1 MAARA
6 KSLPAALSSAAKSH
20 VTRADLTNLPWDVI
34 EKFFSHDEQVLVKHH
49 ISSYDLFMR
58 EGFSK
63 ILRDENP
70 VSLEF
75 KDAESERQN
84 IHSAKILYTCKLF
97 LGGKDGTLIYYGKP
111 IIYDNT
117 NDEDAP
123 IEEADFK
130 HYMYPNEA
138 RLRNM
143 TYATTVRVDVF
154 VEMTHP
160 NPEYIDEA
168 TTRDKSK
175 TITKSFIIPRVY
187 LGRFPIMVQS
197 DLCILKGIAPQAR
210 FYMGECR
217 NDHGGYFIIDGKEKV
232 IISQEKF
239 ADNLINIRVMGGDE
253 HEKSSGEVF
262 THSADI
268 RNISEDPSKPVRTMS
283 VRIVAQTP
291 SHTHGNIVVMIP
303 NVRSPVPLF
312 IVMRALGIESDKEII
327 EHCVYDLEANAGL
340 TDMFVPS
347 VHDAGRIFT
356 QRQALEF
363 IGMLTKLGNNVNADK
378 DKTINCAHEIL
389 SDYML
394 PQVGELN
401 YKHKAYML
409 GYIVNKLIRVA
420 SKIDLP
426 TDRDSFRNKRVEVS
440 GTLLYDLFRE
450 YYKIQIKNIRQ
461 SIDTTY
467 YYEKTDKYQGAN
479 FTDLVSR
486 ANYQMHFK
494 ENDLEQGVRRAFKGN
509 WGSTSHTKRIGVVQ
523 DLNRLSYNSFISHLR
538 KINLEMSVGAN
549 LIKPRLLHSSQWG
562 MIDPVDVPDGANTG
576 LHKHLSMTTQVTAG
590 CSAQPM
596 LEWLRDRGNIRFV
609 DECAPRQLFYMTKIL
624 VNGTLWG
631 ATDTPVELINTFK
644 FHRRIALIPV
654 FISIRWIISSNEI
667 HIFTDAGRL
676 CRPLFYTDRD
686 IVTGDAGEHDV
697 WTPSYHRMM
706 HDNSSE
712 HVSETKVKD
721 AVKDDVEER
730 KKKKKMWSWENLVSG
745 TADKND
751 NIQFNYEN
759 YKFYTVQEL
768 YGDGSAEKEAV
779 EGGMGSS
786 EAGGPETIKMMSKL
800 RDNKAVVEFLDQSET
815 ESALI
820 GMSLPD
826 SSYLKTT
833 KQHLSAKAPAAAL
846 GRKRAATHG
855 GGAGHAES
863 GDDAVTLKNM
873 YTHYEIHPSLI
884 LGVMG
889 NQISFVENNQFPRD
903 AFGCGQA
910 KQTASLYHT
919 NFFSRIDKMSMVINT
934 GQTPLVK
941 SRYLEYINNEEHP
954 NGENAIV
961 AIMCYSGYNVE
972 DSILF
977 NEGAIKRG
985 LLNITYYNMYE
996 DCEESSPVPAIPGV
1010 HTNHTNTRFSDMKNV
1025 SARGINSDHDY
1036 QHLDAHG
1043 IIRENVE
1050 LNDRMVVIGKT
1061 QCSDDAPD
1069 DIYASPVVAKK
1080 GQLGYVDRTYMTEG
1094 MQGKRIAKV
1103 RVREHRYPA
1112 VGDKFCSRCGQKGTV
1127 GLIIPER
1134 DMPFT
1139 SDGIRPDIIIN
1150 PHAIPSR
1157 MTVGQLI
1164 ETIMGKACVAMGAF
1178 GDCTAFVNQGPRHKI
1193 FGDILAEKKFHP
1205 SGTEILYNG
1214 MSGEQIEADIFIGP
1228 TYYMRLK
1235 QMVKDKINYRR
1246 TGPYTEL
1253 TRQPVQG
1260 RANDGGL
1267 RVGEM
1272 ERDSIVSHGIAHFLK
1287 ESMTTRSEQS
1297 SYFVAICNTTG
1308 MIAIYN
1314 KTQDLFMSPMV
1325 DGPIKYAGNMHELK
1339 SAKVVNITRHGRSFS
1354 VVQIPY
1360 ALKLLIQELQV
1371 MNVQMRIITDSNVD
1385 HIASLAASHNIK
1397 RLVMDSDA
1405 TLVSIATDTARELG
1419 VTLKPASLAPL
1430 KLSDDEFGSDITAGP
1445 GSGDDDDD
1453 DDDANTNSGMV
1464 TLPGESRSKKRA
1476 KGKKFADFP
1485 DISNMNRDDIM
1496 IAVEQRGWEWR
1507 SELSDKNGDTFA
1519 SIVTNEHGK
1528 PTEFWHTSENSG
1540 KYPNRYPKGWDNSEL
1555 KWFSGK
1561 RLENADKVAALKLFI
1576 APTRNNMANAYDYL
1590 KRFKGD
1596 KYPPIS
1602 EMDSSMFDAS
1612 TSAQASASLYNRSK
1626 TLAGII
1632 SDGSSMADV
1641 ILSSSPLAVLQ
1652 AKLNDADK
1660 QIMEVEQKLKSME
1673 LNPSGRGPSGGKEF
1687 SKDDI
1692 AQIESLVRT
1701 LVEHRAERDKIVKQM
1716 VDERDVKAI
1725 SDGIVSNASSPGGYQ
1740 PRSPQYTSTF
1750 DAPGTPG
1757 TPASYASYSS
1767 GSSTGYMPQTPPYT
1781 AMSPIMSPMSPMQ
1794 PMQVQYVPIVPQ
1806 VQPAS
1811 AQTVPAASATSSA
1824 GGDTTKKIIL
1834 SS

>member
-1 MAARA
+1 MSERA
-6 KSLPAALSSAAKSH
+6 KSAGKK
-20 VTRADLTNLPWDVI
+20 TTEINRGDLTNLPWRI
-34 EKFFSHDEQVLVKHH
+34 IKNFFSHDDQALVKHH

-58 EGFSK
+58 DGLPK

-70 VSLEF
+70 ITLEF

-84 IHSAKILYTCKLF
+84 LSTKILYTCKLF
-97 LGGKDGTLIYYGKP
+97 LGGKNGNAVYYGKP
-111 IIYDNT
+111 IIYDDT
-117 NDEDAP
+117 HDEDIP
-123 IEEADFK
+123 VEETGFK

-143 TYATTVRVDVF
+143 TYETTVHVDML
-154 VEMTHP
+154 VEMTYP
-160 NPEYIDEA
+160 NPEYIDDA
-168 TTRDKSK
+168 TTRDKPK
-175 TITKSFIIPRVY
+175 TILKPTIIPRVY

-197 DLCILKGIAPQAR
+197 DLCILKGLSPQVR

-239 ADNLINIRVMGGDE
+239 ADNLINIRVMGGDDE
-253 HEKSSGEVF
+253 DSKSSGELF

-291 SHTHGNIVVMIP
+291 THTHGNIVVMIP

-327 EHCVYDLEANAGL
+327 EHCLYDLEANVGL
-340 TDMFVPS
+340 MEMFVPS

-363 IGMLTKLGNNVNADK
+363 IGMLTKLGNNVNTDK
-378 DKTINCAHEIL
+378 DKTINCAHEIM
-389 SDYML
+389 SDYLL
-394 PQVGELN
+394 PQVGEMN
-401 YKHKAYML
+401 YQHKAYML

-420 SKIDLP
+420 AKIDTP

-461 SIDTTY
+461 SIDKTY
-467 YYEKTDKYQGAN
+467 YYEKTDKYQGEN
-479 FTDLVSR
+479 FTNLINR
-486 ANYQMHFK
+486 INYKMHFK
-494 ENDLEQGVRRAFKGN
+494 ENDLEKGVRRAFKGN

-538 KINLEMSVGAN
+538 KINLDMAAGAN

-576 LHKHLSMTTQVTAG
+576 LHKHLSMTTHITAG

-596 LEWLRDRGNIRFV
+596 IEWLRDRGNVRFV
-609 DECAPRQLFYMTKIL
+609 DECAPRQLFYMTKII

-631 ATDTPVELINTFK
+631 ATDTPVELIKTFK
-644 FHRRIALIPV
+644 LHRRIALIPV
-654 FISIRWIISSNEI
+654 FISIRWHISSNEI

-676 CRPLFYTDRD
+676 CRPLFYTDESDDDR
-686 IVTGDAGEHDV
+686 
-697 WTPSYHRMM
+697 TPSYHRML
-706 HDNSSE
+706 DE
-712 HVSETKVKD
+712 PD
-721 AVKDDVEER
+721 
-730 KKKKKMWSWENLVSG
+730 KKMWSWENLVSG
-745 TADKND
+745 TADKNKHVR
-751 NIQFNYEN
+751 FNYEN
-759 YKFYTVQEL
+759 YNFYTVQRL
-768 YGDGSAEKEAV
+768 YGDGGAEKEAP
-779 EGGMGSS
+779 EGGMDAES
-786 EAGGPETIKMMSKL
+786 ETSKMMAKL
-800 RDNKAVVEFLDQSET
+800 RGNQAIVEFLDQSET

-826 SSYLKTT
+826 STLSHTR
-833 KQHLSAKAPAAAL
+833 KQNKSAKA
-846 GRKRAATHG
+846 
-855 GGAGHAES
+855 
-863 GDDAVTLKNM
+863 GDDDVSIKNM
-873 YTHYEIHPSLI
+873 NTHYEIHPSLI

-919 NFFSRIDKMSMVINT
+919 NFFSRIDKMSMVINN
-934 GQTPLVK
+934 GQTPIVK
-941 SRYLEYINNEEHP
+941 SRYLEYINNEDHP

-961 AIMCYSGYNVE
+961 AIMCYNGYNVE

-985 LLNITYYNMYE
+985 LFNITYYNMYE
-996 DCEESSPVPAIPGV
+996 DCEESSIVPAIPGI
-1010 HTNHTNTRFSDMKNV
+1010 HSNHTNTRFSNMMNV
-1025 SARGINSDHDY
+1025 AARGINSDHDY
-1036 QHLDAHG
+1036 SHLDAHG

-1061 QCSDDAPD
+1061 RCADDAPD
-1069 DIYASPVVAKK
+1069 DIYASPTVAKK
-1080 GQLGYVDRTYMTEG
+1080 GQLGYVDRTYMTDG

-1139 SDGIRPDIIIN
+1139 ADGIRPDIIIN

-1193 FGDILAEKKFHP
+1193 FGDILAEKGFHP
-1205 SGTEILYNG
+1205 SGNDILYSG

-1235 QMVKDKINYRR
+1235 QMVKDKVNYRR

-1272 ERDSIVSHGIAHFLK
+1272 ERDSIVSHGTAHFLK

-1314 KTQDLFMSPMV
+1314 KTQDLFMSPLA
-1325 DGPIKYAGNMHELK
+1325 DGPIKYAGNMQELK

-1371 MNVQMRIITDSNVD
+1371 MNVQMRIITDANVD
-1385 HIASLAASHNIK
+1385 HLASLAASQNIK
-1397 RLVMDSDA
+1397 RLTMDENAS
-1405 TLVSIATDTARELG
+1405 LISLATDTANALG
-1419 VTLKPASLAPL
+1419 ETLKPASLAPL
-1430 KLSDDEFGSDITAGP
+1430 ELAGDEIGSGSESAVSAAGDDEDE
-1445 GSGDDDDD
+1445 DDS
-1453 DDDANTNSGMV
+1453 NSGMV
-1464 TLPGESRSKKRA
+1464 SLPGEARSKKRA
-1476 KGKKFADFP
+1476 NGKKFADFP
-1485 DISNMNRDDIM
+1485 DITDMNRDDIL

-1507 SELSDKNGDTFA
+1507 SELSDKDGDTFA

-1528 PTEFWHTSENSG
+1528 PTEFWHTSQNGG
-1540 KYPNRYPKGWDNSEL
+1540 KYPNRYPKGWNNSEL
-1555 KWFSGK
+1555 NWFSSK
-1561 RLENADKVAALKLFI
+1561 RLDDADKVAALKLFI

-1602 EMDSSMFDAS
+1602 EMDSSDLNAS
-1612 TSAQASASLYNRSK
+1612 TLAPASAYNRSK

-1632 SDGSSMADV
+1632 SDGAGMADV
-1641 ILSSSPLAVLQ
+1641 VLSSSPLAVLQ
-1652 AKLNDADK
+1652 AKLNDVDK
-1660 QIMEVEQKLKSME
+1660 MILDVEQKLQSMQ
-1673 LNPSGRGPSGGKEF
+1673 LNPSGSGPSGGKEL
-1687 SKDDI
+1687 SKDDLS
-1692 AQIESLVRT
+1692 QIEAFART
-1701 LVEHRAERDKIVKQM
+1701 LVEHRSEHDKIVKQM
-1716 VDERDVKAI
+1716 VDERAVKAI
-1725 SDGIVSNASSPGGYQ
+1725 SDEIVSKSNSPGNYYY
-1740 PRSPQYTSTF
+1740 PRSPQYTSMF
-1750 DAPGTPG
+1750 DSPG

-1806 VQPAS
+1806 AQPAP
-1811 AQTVPAASATSSA
+1811 AQPAPAASATSSA

-1834 SS
+1834 S

>member
-1 MAARA
+1 MAGRA
-6 KSLPAALSSAAKSH
+6 KSPSIAASSSSAAAKSH
-20 VTRADLTNLPWDVI
+20 VTRADLTNLPWEIV

-58 EGFSK
+58 EGFPK

-84 IHSAKILYTCKLF
+84 IRSAKIQYTCKLF

-117 NDEDAP
+117 NEEDVP

-143 TYATTVRVDVF
+143 TYATTVRIDVL
-154 VEMTHP
+154 VEMSHP
-160 NPEYIDEA
+160 NPEYVDEA
-168 TTRDKSK
+168 TTGDKPK
-175 TITKSFIIPRVY
+175 TISKSFTIPRVY

-197 DLCILKGIAPQAR
+197 DLCILKDIAPQVR
-210 FYMGECR
+210 FYLGECR

-239 ADNLINIRVMGGDE
+239 ADNLINIRVMGGHDE
-253 HEKSSGEVF
+253 DAKNSGELF

-389 SDYML
+389 SDYLL

-420 SKIDLP
+420 AKIDLP

-479 FTDLVSR
+479 FTDLISR

-509 WGSTSHTKRIGVVQ
+509 WGSTSHTKRVGVVQ

-538 KINLEMSVGAN
+538 KINLEMAAGAN

-576 LHKHLSMTTQVTAG
+576 LHKHLSMTTQITAG

-596 LEWLRDRGNIRFV
+596 IEWLRDRGNIRFI
-609 DECAPRQLFYMTKIL
+609 DECEPRHLFYMSKIL

-654 FISIRWIISSNEI
+654 FISIRWHISSNEI

-686 IVTGDAGEHDV
+686 IVAGDAGEHDV
-697 WTPSYHRMM
+697 GKPSYHRMM
-706 HDNSSE
+706 HGSPE
-712 HVSETKVKD
+712 HVSATTES
-721 AVKDDVEER
+721 VKDDAEER
-730 KKKKKMWSWENLVSG
+730 KRKKKRWSWENLVSG
-745 TADKND
+745 TADKSD

-759 YKFYTVQEL
+759 YKFYSVQEL

-779 EGGMGSS
+779 EGGIGSEVRS
-786 EAGGPETIKMMSKL
+786 ETRKMMAKL
-800 RDNKAVVEFLDQSET
+800 RDNKAIVEFLDQSET

-826 SSYLKTT
+826 SNYLKTS
-833 KQHLSAKAPAAAL
+833 KHHRSAKS
-846 GRKRAATHG
+846 
-855 GGAGHAES
+855 GAGDAES
-863 GDDAVTLKNM
+863 GGDVVTSLKNM

-919 NFFSRIDKMSMVINT
+919 NFFSRIDKMSMVINN
-934 GQTPLVK
+934 GQTPIVK

-961 AIMCYSGYNVE
+961 AIMCYNGYNVE

-977 NEGAIKRG
+977 NEAAIKRG
-985 LLNITYYNMYE
+985 LFNITYYNMYE

-1010 HTNHTNTRFSDMKNV
+1010 HTNHTNTRFSNMKNV

-1069 DIYASPVVAKK
+1069 DIYAAPVVAKK

-1139 SDGIRPDIIIN
+1139 ADGIRPDIIIN

-1164 ETIMGKACVAMGAF
+1164 ETIMGKACIATGTF

-1193 FGDILAEKKFHP
+1193 FGDVLANNGFHP
-1205 SGTEILYNG
+1205 SGNDILYSG

-1272 ERDSIVSHGIAHFLK
+1272 ERDSIISHGTAHFLK

-1314 KTQDLFMSPMV
+1314 KTQDLFMSPLA
-1325 DGPIKYAGNMHELK
+1325 DGPIKYAGNMQELK

-1371 MNVQMRIITDSNVD
+1371 MNVQMRIITDANVD

-1397 RLVMDSDA
+1397 RLTMDANAS
-1405 TLVSIATDTARELG
+1405 LVSVTTDTARALG
-1419 VTLKPASLAPL
+1419 ETLKPALLAPL
-1430 KLSDDEFGSDITAGP
+1430 KVSDDEFGSGSESATGP
-1445 GSGDDDDD
+1445 GSGGDDYDDDDD
-1453 DDDANTNSGMV
+1453 SNANSGMV
-1464 TLPGESRSKKRA
+1464 SLPGEAHSKKRA
-1476 KGKKFADFP
+1476 KGKKFVDFP
-1485 DISNMNRDDIM
+1485 DITHMNRDDIL
-1496 IAVEQRGWEWR
+1496 IVVEQRGWELR
-1507 SELSDKNGDTFA
+1507 PEFSDKNGDTFA

-1528 PTEFWHTSENSG
+1528 PTEFWHTSQNGG

-1561 RLENADKVAALKLFI
+1561 RLEDADKVAALKLFME
-1576 APTRNNMANAYDYL
+1576 PTRNNMANAYDYL
-1590 KRFKGD
+1590 KRFKRD

-1602 EMDSSMFDAS
+1602 EMDSS
-1612 TSAQASASLYNRSK
+1612 TSELAPESASATYNRSK

-1632 SDGSSMADV
+1632 SDGASMADV
-1641 ILSSSPLAVLQ
+1641 VISSSPLAVLQ
-1652 AKLNDADK
+1652 ARLNDVDK
-1660 QIMEVEQKLKSME
+1660 ETMEIEQKLKSIQ
-1673 LNPSGRGPSGGKEF
+1673 LNPSGSGPSGGKEL
-1687 SKDDI
+1687 SKDDLS
-1692 AQIESLVRT
+1692 QIEALART
-1701 LVEHRAERDKIVKQM
+1701 LVEHRSEHDKIVKQM
-1716 VDERDVKAI
+1716 ADERTVKAI
-1725 SDGIVSNASSPGGYQ
+1725 SDEIVSKSNSPGDVYY
-1740 PRSPQYTSTF
+1740 PRSPQYVSMF

-1757 TPASYASYSS
+1757 TPASYASYSP
-1767 GSSTGYMPQTPPYT
+1767 GSYTGYMPQTPPYT
-1781 AMSPIMSPMSPMQ
+1781 AMSPIS

-1806 VQPAS
+1806 AQPAAVGPGQS
-1811 AQTVPAASATSSA
+1811 QTTPASPA
-1824 GGDTTKKIIL
+1824 GDTTKKIIL
-1834 SS
+1834 S

>member
-1 MAARA
+1 MSEQRTKERVKA
-6 KSLPAALSSAAKSH
+6 H
-20 VTRADLTNLPWDVI
+20 HITDADLTNLPWSII
-34 EKFFSHDEQVLVKHH
+34 EKYFSHDEQVLVKHH

-58 EGFSK
+58 EGFPK

-70 VSLEF
+70 LSLEF

-84 IHSAKILYTCKLF
+84 IRSAKILYTCKLF

-143 TYATTVRVDVF
+143 TYATTVRVDVL
-154 VEMTHP
+154 VEMSHP
-160 NPEYIDEA
+160 NPEYVDED
-168 TTRDKSK
+168 TTGDKPK
-175 TITKSFIIPRVY
+175 TVSKSFTIPRVY

-197 DLCILKGIAPQAR
+197 NLCILKGVAPQAR

-239 ADNLINIRVMGGDE
+239 ADNLINIRVMGGDDE
-253 HEKSSGEVF
+253 DAKNSGEVF

-327 EHCVYDLEANAGL
+327 EHCVYDLDANSSL

-363 IGMLTKLGNNVNADK
+363 IGMLTKLGNNVNTDK
-378 DKTINCAHEIL
+378 EKTINCAHEIL

-420 SKIDLP
+420 AKIDLP

-467 YYEKTDKYQGAN
+467 YYEKTDKYQGEN
-479 FTDLVSR
+479 FTDLVSLS
-486 ANYQMHFK
+486 NYQMHFK
-494 ENDLEQGVRRAFKGN
+494 ENDLEKGVRRAFKGN
-509 WGSTSHTKRIGVVQ
+509 WGSTAHTKRIGVVQ

-538 KINLEMSVGAN
+538 KINLEMAAGAN

-576 LHKHLSMTTQVTAG
+576 LHKHLSMTTHITAG

-596 LEWLRDRGNIRFV
+596 IEWLRDRGNIRFI
-609 DECAPRQLFYMTKIL
+609 DECAPRQLFYMTKII

-654 FISIRWIISSNEI
+654 FISIRWHISSNEI

-686 IVTGDAGEHDV
+686 IVAGGSAGEHGAGK
-697 WTPSYHRMM
+697 PSYSRMLK
-706 HDNSSE
+706 DGGD
-712 HVSETKVKD
+712 TK
-721 AVKDDVEER
+721 
-730 KKKKKMWSWENLVSG
+730 WSWESLVSG
-745 TADKND
+745 TADKGD

-759 YKFYTVQEL
+759 YNFYTVQEL
-768 YGDGSAEKEAV
+768 YGDGGAAEKEAA
-779 EGGMGSS
+779 EGGLES
-786 EAGGPETIKMMSKL
+786 ETQKMMAKL
-800 RDNKAVVEFLDQSET
+800 RDNTAIVEFLDQSET

-826 SSYLKTT
+826 SASSETR
-833 KQHLSAKAPAAAL
+833 KQHKAAAANAKASRDEDL
-846 GRKRAATHG
+846 S
-855 GGAGHAES
+855 E
-863 GDDAVTLKNM
+863 LKNM

-919 NFFSRIDKMSMVINT
+919 NFFSRIDKMSMVINN
-934 GQTPLVK
+934 GQTPIVK

-961 AIMCYSGYNVE
+961 AIMCYNGYNVE

-985 LLNITYYNMYE
+985 LFNITYYNMYE
-996 DCEESSPVPAIPGV
+996 DCEESSPMPAIPGV

-1025 SARGINSDHDY
+1025 AAPRGINSDHDY

-1061 QCSDDAPD
+1061 RCADDAPD

-1139 SDGIRPDIIIN
+1139 ADGIRPDIIIN

-1164 ETIMGKACVAMGAF
+1164 ETIMGKACVITGAF

-1193 FGDILAEKKFHP
+1193 FGDILAKNNFHP
-1205 SGTEILYNG
+1205 SGTEILYSG
-1214 MSGEQIEADIFIGP
+1214 MSGEQIEADIFMGP

-1272 ERDSIVSHGIAHFLK
+1272 ERDSIVSHGTAHFLK

-1314 KTQDLFMSPMV
+1314 KTQDLFMSPLA
-1325 DGPIKYAGNMHELK
+1325 DGPIKYAGNMQELK

-1371 MNVQMRIITDSNVD
+1371 MNVQMRIITDANVD

-1397 RLVMDSDA
+1397 RLTMDSNA
-1405 TLVSIATDTARELG
+1405 SLVSVTTDTARALG
-1419 VTLKPASLAPL
+1419 ETLKPTSLAPL
-1430 KLSDDEFGSDITAGP
+1430 KLSDDEFGSESEGVTGP
-1445 GSGDDDDD
+1445 SFGGDDYDDD
-1453 DDDANTNSGMV
+1453 DDDANSNSGMV
-1464 TLPGESRSKKRA
+1464 SLPGEARSKKRA

-1485 DISNMNRDDIM
+1485 DITDMNRDDIL

-1507 SELSDKNGDTFA
+1507 SELSDKDGDTFA

-1528 PTEFWHTSENSG
+1528 PTEFWHTSQNGG

-1555 KWFSGK
+1555 KWFSSK
-1561 RLENADKVAALKLFI
+1561 RLEDADKVAALKLFI
-1576 APTRNNMANAYDYL
+1576 EPTRNNMANAYDYL
-1590 KRFKGD
+1590 KRFKRD

-1602 EMDSSMFDAS
+1602 EMESSNIDMPSS
-1612 TSAQASASLYNRSK
+1612 TTAANTSK

-1632 SDGSSMADV
+1632 SDGASMADV
-1641 ILSSSPLAVLQ
+1641 VLSSSPLAVLQ
-1652 AKLNDADK
+1652 ARLNDVDK
-1660 QIMEVEQKLKSME
+1660 QTMEIEQKLKSIQ
-1673 LNPSGRGPSGGKEF
+1673 LNPSGSGPSGGKEL
-1687 SKDDI
+1687 SKDDLS
-1692 AQIESLVRT
+1692 QIEAFART
-1701 LVEHRAERDKIVKQM
+1701 LVEHRSEHDKIVKQM
-1716 VDERDVKAI
+1716 VDERAVKAI
-1725 SDGIVSNASSPGGYQ
+1725 SDEIVSKSNSPGDYY
-1740 PRSPQYTSTF
+1740 PRSPQYTSLF
-1750 DAPGTPG
+1750 DSPG
-1757 TPASYASYSS
+1757 TPASYASYSP
-1767 GSSTGYMPQTPPYT
+1767 GSYTGYMPQTPPYT
-1781 AMSPIMSPMSPMQ
+1781 AMSPMSPMSPMQ
-1794 PMQVQYVPIVPQ
+1794 VQYVPVVPQ
-1806 VQPAS
+1806 AQPAP
-1811 AQTVPAASATSSA
+1811 AQPAPAASASSSA

-1834 SS
+1834 S

>member
-1 MAARA
+1 MSEHA
-6 KSLPAALSSAAKSH
+6 KERVKAH
-20 VTRADLTNLPWDVI
+20 ITRVDLTNLPWRIIDN
-34 EKFFSHDEQVLVKHH
+34 FFSHDEQVLVKHH

-70 VSLEF
+70 LSLEF

-84 IHSAKILYTCKLF
+84 IRSAAILYTCKLF

-117 NDEDAP
+117 NDEDAS

-143 TYATTVRVDVF
+143 TYATSVRIDVL
-154 VEMTHP
+154 VEMSHP
-160 NPEYIDEA
+160 NPEYVDEA
-168 TTRDKSK
+168 TTGDKPK
-175 TITKSFIIPRVY
+175 TVSKSFTIPRVY

-197 DLCILKGIAPQAR
+197 NLCILKGIAAQAR

-239 ADNLINIRVMGGDE
+239 ADNLINIRVIGGDDE
-253 HEKSSGEVF
+253 DAKNSGEVF

-363 IGMLTKLGNNVNADK
+363 IGMLTKLGNNVNTDK

-420 SKIDLP
+420 AKIDLP

-467 YYEKTDKYQGAN
+467 YYEKTDKYQGEN
-479 FTDLVSR
+479 FTDLISLS
-486 ANYQMHFK
+486 NYQMHFK

-538 KINLEMSVGAN
+538 KINLEMAAGAN

-576 LHKHLSMTTQVTAG
+576 LHKHLSMTTHITAG

-596 LEWLRDRGNIRFV
+596 IEWLRDRGNIRFI
-609 DECAPRQLFYMTKIL
+609 DECAPRQLFYKTKIL

-644 FHRRIALIPV
+644 FHRRIALIPA
-654 FISIRWIISSNEI
+654 FISIRWHISSNEI

-676 CRPLFYTDRD
+676 CRPLFYIDRD
-686 IVTGDAGEHDV
+686 IGSSDGGNHETEI
-697 WTPSYHRMM
+697 PSYHRMLS
-706 HDNSSE
+706 DNSPD
-712 HVSETKVKD
+712 VS
-721 AVKDDVEER
+721 
-730 KKKKKMWSWENLVSG
+730 KKKKWSWDNLVSG
-745 TADKND
+745 TADKSD

-759 YKFYTVQEL
+759 YNFYTVQEL
-768 YGDGSAEKEAV
+768 YGDGGAAEKEVV
-779 EGGMGSS
+779 EGGLGSS
-786 EAGGPETIKMMSKL
+786 ETRKMMGKL
-800 RDNKAVVEFLDQSET
+800 RDNKAIVEFLDQSET

-826 SSYLKTT
+826 STSYETRKHNKTA
-833 KQHLSAKAPAAAL
+833 AKA
-846 GRKRAATHG
+846 RH
-855 GGAGHAES
+855 
-863 GDDAVTLKNM
+863 DDIVELKNM

-919 NFFSRIDKMSMVINT
+919 NFFSRIDKMSMVINN
-934 GQTPLVK
+934 GQTPIVK

-961 AIMCYSGYNVE
+961 AIMCYNGYNVE

-985 LLNITYYNMYE
+985 LFNITYYNMYE

-1025 SARGINSDHDY
+1025 AAPRGINSDHDY
-1036 QHLDAHG
+1036 QHLDSHG

-1050 LNDRMVVIGKT
+1050 LNERMVVIGKT
-1061 QCSDDAPD
+1061 RCADDAPD

-1094 MQGKRIAKV
+1094 MQGRRIAKV

-1139 SDGIRPDIIIN
+1139 ADGIRPDIIIN

-1164 ETIMGKACVAMGAF
+1164 ETIMGKACIATGTF

-1193 FGDILAEKKFHP
+1193 FGDVLANNGFHP
-1205 SGTEILYNG
+1205 SGNDILYSG

-1272 ERDSIVSHGIAHFLK
+1272 ERDSIVSHGTAHFLK

-1297 SYFVAICNTTG
+1297 SYFVAICNITG

-1314 KTQDLFMSPMV
+1314 KTQDLFMSPLA
-1325 DGPIKYAGNMHELK
+1325 DGPIKYAGNMQELK

-1371 MNVQMRIITDSNVD
+1371 MNVQMRIITDANVD

-1397 RLVMDSDA
+1397 RLTMDANAS
-1405 TLVSIATDTARELG
+1405 LVSVAKDTARALG
-1419 VTLKPASLAPL
+1419 ETLKPASLVAL
-1430 KLSDDEFGSDITAGP
+1430 KLSDDEFGS
-1445 GSGDDDDD
+1445 GSESVTDGDNYDDDNDD
-1453 DDDANTNSGMV
+1453 SNANSGMV
-1464 TLPGESRSKKRA
+1464 SLPGEARSKKRA

-1485 DISNMNRDDIM
+1485 DLANMNREDTL
-1496 IAVEQRGWEWR
+1496 IAVEQRGWELR
-1507 SELSDKNGDTFA
+1507 PELSDKDGDTFA

-1528 PTEFWHTSENSG
+1528 PTEFWHTSQNIG
-1540 KYPNRYPKGWDNSEL
+1540 KYPDRYPKGWNNSEL

-1561 RLENADKVAALKLFI
+1561 RLEDADKVAALKLFI
-1576 APTRNNMANAYDYL
+1576 EPTRNNMANAYDYL
-1590 KRFKGD
+1590 TRFKRD

-1602 EMDSSMFDAS
+1602 EMDSHAP
-1612 TSAQASASLYNRSK
+1612 ASASGMSTAYNRST

-1632 SDGSSMADV
+1632 SDGASMADV
-1641 ILSSSPLAVLQ
+1641 VLGNSPLAVLQ
-1652 AKLNDADK
+1652 ARLNDVDK
-1660 QIMEVEQKLKSME
+1660 QTMEIEQKLKGIQ
-1673 LNPSGRGPSGGKEF
+1673 LNPSGSGPSGGKEL
-1687 SKDDI
+1687 SKDDLS
-1692 AQIESLVRT
+1692 QIEAFART
-1701 LVEHRAERDKIVKQM
+1701 LVEHRSEHDKIVKQM
-1716 VDERDVKAI
+1716 VDERAVKAI
-1725 SDGIVSNASSPGGYQ
+1725 SDEIVSKTSGDAYY
-1740 PRSPQYTSTF
+1740 PRSPQYTSIF
-1750 DAPGTPG
+1750 DSPG
-1757 TPASYASYSS
+1757 TPASYASYSP
-1767 GSSTGYMPQTPPYT
+1767 GSYTGYMPQTPPYT
-1781 AMSPIMSPMSPMQ
+1781 AMSPMLSPMSPMP

-1806 VQPAS
+1806 VQPAP
-1811 AQTVPAASATSSA
+1811 AQTAPAASATSKS
-1824 GGDTTKKIIL
+1824 GDTTKKIIL
-1834 SS
+1834 S

>member
-1 MAARA
+1 MSEQRTKERVKA
-6 KSLPAALSSAAKSH
+6 H
-20 VTRADLTNLPWDVI
+20 HITDADLTNLPWSII
-34 EKFFSHDEQVLVKHH
+34 EKYFSHDEQVLVKHH

-58 EGFSK
+58 EGFPK

-70 VSLEF
+70 LSLEF

-84 IHSAKILYTCKLF
+84 IRSAKILYTCKLF

-143 TYATTVRVDVF
+143 TYATTVRVDVL
-154 VEMTHP
+154 VEMSHP
-160 NPEYIDEA
+160 NPEYVDED
-168 TTRDKSK
+168 TTGDKPK
-175 TITKSFIIPRVY
+175 TVSKSFTIPRVY

-197 DLCILKGIAPQAR
+197 NLCILKGVAPQAR

-239 ADNLINIRVMGGDE
+239 ADNLINIRVMGGDDE
-253 HEKSSGEVF
+253 DAKNSGEVF

-327 EHCVYDLEANAGL
+327 EHCVYDLDANSSL

-363 IGMLTKLGNNVNADK
+363 IGMLTKLGNNVNTDK
-378 DKTINCAHEIL
+378 EKTINCAHEIL

-420 SKIDLP
+420 AKIDLP

-467 YYEKTDKYQGAN
+467 YYEKTDKYQGEN
-479 FTDLVSR
+479 FTDLVSLS
-486 ANYQMHFK
+486 NYQMHFK
-494 ENDLEQGVRRAFKGN
+494 ENDLEKGVRRAFKGN
-509 WGSTSHTKRIGVVQ
+509 WGSTAHTKRIGVVQ

-538 KINLEMSVGAN
+538 KINLEMAAGAN

-576 LHKHLSMTTQVTAG
+576 LHKHLSMTTHITAG

-596 LEWLRDRGNIRFV
+596 IEWLRDRGNIRFI
-609 DECAPRQLFYMTKIL
+609 DECAPRQLFYMTKII

-654 FISIRWIISSNEI
+654 FISIRWHISSNEI

-686 IVTGDAGEHDV
+686 IVAGGSAGEHGAGK
-697 WTPSYHRMM
+697 PSYSRMLK
-706 HDNSSE
+706 DGGD
-712 HVSETKVKD
+712 TK
-721 AVKDDVEER
+721 
-730 KKKKKMWSWENLVSG
+730 WSWESLVSG
-745 TADKND
+745 TADKGD

-759 YKFYTVQEL
+759 YNFYTVQEL
-768 YGDGSAEKEAV
+768 YGDGGAAEKEAA
-779 EGGMGSS
+779 EGGLES
-786 EAGGPETIKMMSKL
+786 ETQKMMAKL
-800 RDNKAVVEFLDQSET
+800 RDNKAIVEFLDQSET

-826 SSYLKTT
+826 SASSETR
-833 KQHLSAKAPAAAL
+833 KQHKAAAANAKASRDEDL
-846 GRKRAATHG
+846 S
-855 GGAGHAES
+855 E
-863 GDDAVTLKNM
+863 LKNM

-919 NFFSRIDKMSMVINT
+919 NFFSRIDKMSMVINN
-934 GQTPLVK
+934 GQTPIVK

-961 AIMCYSGYNVE
+961 AIMCYNGYNVE

-985 LLNITYYNMYE
+985 LFNITYYNMYE
-996 DCEESSPVPAIPGV
+996 DCEESSPMPAIPGV

-1025 SARGINSDHDY
+1025 AAPRGINSDHDY

-1061 QCSDDAPD
+1061 RCADDAPD

-1139 SDGIRPDIIIN
+1139 ADGIRPDIIIN

-1164 ETIMGKACVAMGAF
+1164 ETIMGKACVITGAF

-1193 FGDILAEKKFHP
+1193 FGDILAKNNFHP
-1205 SGTEILYNG
+1205 SGTEILYSG
-1214 MSGEQIEADIFIGP
+1214 MSGEQIEADIFMGP

-1272 ERDSIVSHGIAHFLK
+1272 ERDSIVSHGTAHFLK

-1314 KTQDLFMSPMV
+1314 KTQDLFMSPLA
-1325 DGPIKYAGNMHELK
+1325 DGPIKYAGNMQELK

-1371 MNVQMRIITDSNVD
+1371 MNVQMRIITDANVD

-1397 RLVMDSDA
+1397 RLTMDSNA
-1405 TLVSIATDTARELG
+1405 SLVSVTTDTARALG
-1419 VTLKPASLAPL
+1419 ETLKPTSLAPL
-1430 KLSDDEFGSDITAGP
+1430 KLSDDEFGSESEGVTGP
-1445 GSGDDDDD
+1445 SFGGDDYDDD
-1453 DDDANTNSGMV
+1453 DDDANSNSGMV
-1464 TLPGESRSKKRA
+1464 SLPGEARSKKRA

-1485 DISNMNRDDIM
+1485 DITDMNRDDIL

-1507 SELSDKNGDTFA
+1507 SELSDKDGDTFA

-1528 PTEFWHTSENSG
+1528 PTEFWHTSQNGG

-1555 KWFSGK
+1555 KWFSSK
-1561 RLENADKVAALKLFI
+1561 RLEDADKVAALKLFI
-1576 APTRNNMANAYDYL
+1576 EPTRNNMANAYDYL
-1590 KRFKGD
+1590 KRFKRD

-1602 EMDSSMFDAS
+1602 EMESSNIDMPSS
-1612 TSAQASASLYNRSK
+1612 TTAANTSK

-1632 SDGSSMADV
+1632 SDGASMADV
-1641 ILSSSPLAVLQ
+1641 VLSSSPLAVLQ
-1652 AKLNDADK
+1652 ARLNDVDK
-1660 QIMEVEQKLKSME
+1660 QTMEIEQKLKSIQ
-1673 LNPSGRGPSGGKEF
+1673 LNPSGSGPSGGKEL
-1687 SKDDI
+1687 SKDDLS
-1692 AQIESLVRT
+1692 QIEAFART
-1701 LVEHRAERDKIVKQM
+1701 LVEHRSEHDKIVKQM
-1716 VDERDVKAI
+1716 VDERAVKAI
-1725 SDGIVSNASSPGGYQ
+1725 SDEIVSKSNSPGDYY
-1740 PRSPQYTSTF
+1740 PRSPQYTSLF
-1750 DAPGTPG
+1750 DSPG
-1757 TPASYASYSS
+1757 TPASYASYSP
-1767 GSSTGYMPQTPPYT
+1767 GSYTGYMPQTPPYT
-1781 AMSPIMSPMSPMQ
+1781 AMSPMSPMSPMQ
-1794 PMQVQYVPIVPQ
+1794 VQYVPVVPQ
-1806 VQPAS
+1806 AQPAP
-1811 AQTVPAASATSSA
+1811 AQPAPAASASSSA

-1834 SS
+1834 S

>member
-1 MAARA
+1 MAGRA
-6 KSLPAALSSAAKSH
+6 KSPSSKAKSH
-20 VTRADLTNLPWDVI
+20 VTRSDLTNLPWNII
-34 EKFFSHDEQVLVKHH
+34 EKFFLHDEQALVKHH

-58 EGFSK
+58 DGLPK
-63 ILRDENP
+63 IFRDENP

-84 IHSAKILYTCKLF
+84 NRSAKILYTCKLF
-97 LGGKDGTLIYYGKP
+97 LGGKNGTSIYYGKP

-117 NDEDAP
+117 NDENAP

-143 TYATTVRVDVF
+143 TYATTVRVDVL

-160 NPEYIDEA
+160 NPDYIDDA
-168 TTRDKSK
+168 TTGDKPK
-175 TITKSFIIPRVY
+175 TVSRSFTIPRVY

-197 DLCILKGIAPQAR
+197 DLCILKGLTPHVR

-239 ADNLINIRVMGGDE
+239 ADNLINIRVMGGDDE
-253 HEKSSGEVF
+253 TAKSSGEVF

-327 EHCVYDLEANAGL
+327 EHCIYDLEANAGL

-363 IGMLTKLGNNVNADK
+363 IGMLTKLGNNVTADN

-389 SDYML
+389 SDYLL

-401 YKHKAYML
+401 YKHKAYVL
-409 GYIVNKLIRVA
+409 GYIVNKLIRVV

-440 GTLLYDLFRE
+440 GTLMYDLFRE
-450 YYKIQIKNIRQ
+450 YYKIQLKNIRQ

-467 YYEKTDKYQGAN
+467 YYEKTDKYQGTN
-479 FTDLVSR
+479 FTNLINPF
-486 ANYQMHFK
+486 NYKMHFK

-538 KINLEMSVGAN
+538 KINLDMAAGAN

-576 LHKHLSMTTQVTAG
+576 LHKHLSMTTHITAG

-596 LEWLRDRGNIRFV
+596 IEWLRDHGNIRFI
-609 DECAPRQLFYMTKIL
+609 DECEPRQLFYMTKIL

-631 ATDTPVELINTFK
+631 ATDTPVELINAFK

-654 FISIRWIISSNEI
+654 FISIRWHISSNEI
-667 HIFTDAGRL
+667 NIFTDAGRL
-676 CRPLFYTDRD
+676 CRPLFYTDHD
-686 IVTGDAGEHDV
+686 IVVGETDAGTRE
-697 WTPSYHRMM
+697 TGKPSYHRMLR
-706 HDNSSE
+706 DNISE
-712 HVSETKVKD
+712 VSVSAKNEQ
-721 AVKDDVEER
+721 E
-730 KKKKKMWSWENLVSG
+730 KKKWSWENLVSG
-745 TADKND
+745 TADRND
-751 NIQFNYEN
+751 RVQFNYEN
-759 YKFYTVQEL
+759 YNFYTVHEL
-768 YGDGSAEKEAV
+768 YGDGTAEKEAV
-779 EGGMGSS
+779 EGGLGS
-786 EAGGPETIKMMSKL
+786 ETKKMMSKL

-820 GMSLPD
+820 GMMLPD
-826 SSYLKTT
+826 PSSSKTE
-833 KQHLSAKAPAAAL
+833 S
-846 GRKRAATHG
+846 
-855 GGAGHAES
+855 S
-863 GDDAVTLKNM
+863 GDGDNVVGLKNM

-919 NFFSRIDKMSMVINT
+919 NFLSRIDKMSMVINN

-961 AIMCYSGYNVE
+961 AIMCYNGYNVE

-977 NEGAIKRG
+977 NEAAIKRG
-985 LLNITYYNMYE
+985 LFNITYYNMYE

-1025 SARGINSDHDY
+1025 PARGINSDHDY
-1036 QHLDAHG
+1036 QHLDTNG

-1069 DIYASPVVAKK
+1069 DVYAAPVIAKK

-1094 MQGKRIAKV
+1094 TQGKRIAKV

-1139 SDGIRPDIIIN
+1139 ADGIRPDIIIN

-1164 ETIMGKACVAMGAF
+1164 ETIMGKACIATGTF

-1193 FGDILAEKKFHP
+1193 FGDVLANNGFHP
-1205 SGTEILYNG
+1205 SGNDILYSG

-1272 ERDSIVSHGIAHFLK
+1272 ERDSIVSHGTAHFLK

-1314 KTQDLFMSPMV
+1314 KTQDLFMSPLA
-1325 DGPIKYAGNMHELK
+1325 DGPIKYAGNMQELK

-1371 MNVQMRIITDSNVD
+1371 MNVQMRIITDANVD

-1397 RLVMDSDA
+1397 RLTMDA
-1405 TLVSIATDTARELG
+1405 TASLISVTTDTARALG
-1419 VTLKPASLAPL
+1419 ETLKPASLAPL
-1430 KLSDDEFGSDITAGP
+1430 KLSDDEFGSGTESATGP
-1445 GSGDDDDD
+1445 GSGDDVDDD
-1453 DDDANTNSGMV
+1453 DDDSNANSGMV
-1464 TLPGESRSKKRA
+1464 SLPGEARSNKRA

-1485 DISNMNRDDIM
+1485 DFAHMNRDDIM

-1507 SELSDKNGDTFA
+1507 SELSDKNGDTFG

-1528 PTEFWHTSENSG
+1528 PTEFWHTSQNGG
-1540 KYPNRYPKGWDNSEL
+1540 KYPDRYPKGWNNPEL
-1555 KWFSGK
+1555 KWFSSK
-1561 RLENADKVAALKLFI
+1561 RLEDADKVAALKLFI
-1576 APTRNNMANAYDYL
+1576 EPTRNNMANAYDYL
-1590 KRFKGD
+1590 KRFKRE

-1602 EMDSSMFDAS
+1602 EMESS
-1612 TSAQASASLYNRSK
+1612 TSELAPELASATYNRSR

-1632 SDGSSMADV
+1632 SDGASMADV
-1641 ILSSSPLAVLQ
+1641 VLSSSPLAVLQ
-1652 AKLNDADK
+1652 ARLNDVDK
-1660 QIMEVEQKLKSME
+1660 QTMEIEQKLKSIQ
-1673 LNPSGRGPSGGKEF
+1673 LNPSGSGPSGGKEL
-1687 SKDDI
+1687 SKDDLS
-1692 AQIESLVRT
+1692 QIEAFART
-1701 LVEHRAERDKIVKQM
+1701 LVEHRSEHDKIVKQM
-1716 VDERDVKAI
+1716 VDERAVKAI
-1725 SDGIVSNASSPGGYQ
+1725 SDEIVSKSNSPGDYY
-1740 PRSPQYTSTF
+1740 PRSPQYTSLF
-1750 DAPGTPG
+1750 DSPG
-1757 TPASYASYSS
+1757 TPASYASYSP
-1767 GSSTGYMPQTPPYT
+1767 GSYTGYMPQTPPYT
-1781 AMSPIMSPMSPMQ
+1781 AMSPVSPMSPMQ

-1811 AQTVPAASATSSA
+1811 AQTTPAASATSSA
-1824 GGDTTKKIIL
+1824 VGDTTKKIIL
-1834 SS
+1834 S

>member
-1 MAARA
+1 MSAAAHDA
-6 KSLPAALSSAAKSH
+6 KSSKSSKPSTAAKRSH
-20 VTRADLTNLPWDVI
+20 ATRDELTNLPWSIIDN
-34 EKFFSHDEQVLVKHH
+34 FFSHDEQVLVKHH

-58 EGFSK
+58 DGFPK

-70 VSLEF
+70 ITLEF
-75 KDAESERQN
+75 KDADSERN
-84 IHSAKILYTCKLF
+84 NLSTNILYTCKLF
-97 LGGKDGTLIYYGKP
+97 LGGKNGTSVYYGKP
-111 IIYDNT
+111 TIYDDDT
-117 NDEDAP
+117 NDENVPVEDAG
-123 IEEADFK
+123 FK

-143 TYATTVRVDVF
+143 SYETTVHVDVL
-154 VEMTHP
+154 VEMTYP
-160 NPEYIDEA
+160 NPEYVDDA
-168 TTRDKSK
+168 TNGDKPK
-175 TITKSFIIPRVY
+175 TILKSSTISRAY

-197 DLCILKGIAPQAR
+197 DLCILKGLAPQAR

-239 ADNLINIRVMGGDE
+239 ADNLINIRVMGGDDE
-253 HEKSSGEVF
+253 DAKSSGNVF

-303 NVRSPVPLF
+303 NVRNPVPLF
-312 IVMRALGIESDKEII
+312 IVMRALGVESDKEII
-327 EHCVYDLEANAGL
+327 EHCLYDLEANAGIA
-340 TDMFVPS
+340 DMFVPS

-363 IGMLTKLGNNVNADK
+363 IGMLTKLGNNVNTDR

-420 SKIDLP
+420 AKIDLP

-440 GTLLYDLFRE
+440 GTLMYDLFRE

-461 SIDTTY
+461 SIDSTY
-467 YYEKTDKYQGAN
+467 YYEKTDKYQGEN
-479 FTDLVSR
+479 FTSLISR
-486 ANYQMHFK
+486 VNYKMHFK

-538 KINLEMSVGAN
+538 KINLEMSAGAN

-576 LHKHLSMTTQVTAG
+576 LHKHLSITTHITAG

-596 LEWLRDRGNIRFV
+596 IEWLRDRGNIRFI
-609 DECAPRQLFYMTKIL
+609 DECEPRQLFYMAKIL

-631 ATDTPVELINTFK
+631 ATDTPIELINTFK
-644 FHRRIALIPV
+644 LHRRIALIPV
-654 FISIRWIISSNEI
+654 FISIRWHISSNEI

-686 IVTGDAGEHDV
+686 IVVGANENPDTEVGH
-697 WTPSYHRMM
+697 PSYHRML
-706 HDNSSE
+706 HRTANTADDKPDKKPDTDKKE
-712 HVSETKVKD
+712 KETD
-721 AVKDDVEER
+721 TD
-730 KKKKKMWSWENLVSG
+730 KKEKEKWAWKNLVSG
-745 TADKND
+745 TADKNEHVR
-751 NIQFNYEN
+751 FEYGN

-768 YGDGSAEKEAV
+768 YADGGRTEKEAV
-779 EGGMGSS
+779 EGS
-786 EAGGPETIKMMSKL
+786 ETTKMMDKL
-800 RDNKAVVEFLDQSET
+800 RKNKAIVEFLDQSET
-815 ESALI
+815 ESAFI
-820 GMSLPD
+820 GMTLPD
-826 SSYLKTT
+826 PSSIPE
-833 KQHLSAKAPAAAL
+833 LSD
-846 GRKRAATHG
+846 G
-855 GGAGHAES
+855 GVVA
-863 GDDAVTLKNM
+863 LKNM

-919 NFFSRIDKMSMVINT
+919 NYLSRIDKMSMVINN

-941 SRYLEYINNEEHP
+941 SRFLEYINKEEHP

-985 LLNITYYNMYE
+985 LFNITYYNMYE
-996 DCEESSPVPAIPGV
+996 DCEESSPIPPIPGI

-1025 SARGINSDHDY
+1025 QARGINTDHDY

-1061 QCSDDAPD
+1061 CCADDAPD

-1139 SDGIRPDIIIN
+1139 ADGIRPDIIIN

-1164 ETIMGKACVAMGAF
+1164 ETIMGKACVAMGTF

-1193 FGDILAEKKFHP
+1193 FGNILAQNGFHP
-1205 SGTEILYNG
+1205 SGNDVLYSG

-1272 ERDSIVSHGIAHFLK
+1272 ERDSIISHGTAHFLK

-1314 KTQDLFMSPMV
+1314 KTQDLFMSPV
-1325 DGPIKYAGNMHELK
+1325 ADGPIKYAGNMQELK

-1371 MNVQMRIITDSNVD
+1371 MNVQMRIITDANVD
-1385 HIASLAASHNIK
+1385 HIASLAASKNIK
-1397 RLVMDSDA
+1397 RLTMNESA
-1405 TLVSIATDTARELG
+1405 TLVSLATDTAKSLG
-1419 VTLKPASLAPL
+1419 ETLKPASLVSL
-1430 KLSDDEFGSDITAGP
+1430 KLSDDELGSESVGGP
-1445 GSGDDDDD
+1445 GSGDDYDHDD
-1453 DDDANTNSGMV
+1453 DDDANANSGMV
-1464 TLPGESRSKKRA
+1464 TLPGEARSRKRA
-1476 KGKKFADFP
+1476 RGKKFSNFP
-1485 DISNMNRDDIM
+1485 DITGMNRDDIL
-1496 IAVEQRGWEWR
+1496 IAVEQRGWELR
-1507 SELSDKNGDTFA
+1507 PELSDKEGDTFA

-1528 PTEFWHTSENSG
+1528 PTEFWHTSQNSG
-1540 KYPNRYPKGWDNSEL
+1540 NYPDRYPKGWNNSEL

-1561 RLENADKVAALKLFI
+1561 RLEDADKVAALKLYVEPI
-1576 APTRNNMANAYDYL
+1576 RNNMANAYDYL
-1590 KRFKGD
+1590 KRAKRD

-1602 EMDSSMFDAS
+1602 EMDSSDLNAS
-1612 TSAQASASLYNRSK
+1612 IIASSSSSAHNRSN

-1632 SDGSSMADV
+1632 SDGASMADV
-1641 ILSSSPLAVLQ
+1641 VIGSSPLAVLQ
-1652 AKLNDADK
+1652 AKLNDVDRL
-1660 QIMEVEQKLKSME
+1660 ILEVEQKLHSIE
-1673 LNPSGRGPSGGKEF
+1673 LNPSGTSASGGKEF
-1687 SKDDI
+1687 SKDDFS
-1692 AQIESLVRT
+1692 QIDTLART
-1701 LVEHRAERDKIVKQM
+1701 LVEHRAKHDKIVKQM
-1716 VDERDVKAI
+1716 ADERDVKAI
-1725 SDGIVSNASSPGGYQ
+1725 SDGIVSNASPGGASPGGYQQ
-1740 PRSPQYTSTF
+1740 PRSPQYTPSF
-1750 DAPGTPG
+1750 Q
-1757 TPASYASYSS
+1757 YSP
-1767 GSSTGYMPQTPPYT
+1767 GYMPQTPPYTTPILLPMSPPGYMSQTPPYT
-1781 AMSPIMSPMSPMQ
+1781 AMSPISPMSPTL
-1794 PMQVQYVPIVPQ
+1794 PEQVQQNTPSTAGSS
-1806 VQPAS
+1806 AS
-1811 AQTVPAASATSSA
+1811 SASSA
-1824 GGDTTKKIIL
+1824 GGDTKKIIL
-1834 SS
+1834 RD

>member
-1 MAARA
+1 MSEQRTKERVKA
-6 KSLPAALSSAAKSH
+6 H
-20 VTRADLTNLPWDVI
+20 HITDADLTNLPWSII
-34 EKFFSHDEQVLVKHH
+34 EKYFSHDEQVLVKHH

-58 EGFSK
+58 EGFPK

-70 VSLEF
+70 LSLEF

-84 IHSAKILYTCKLF
+84 IRSAKILYTCKLF

-143 TYATTVRVDVF
+143 TYATTVRVDVL
-154 VEMTHP
+154 VEMSHP
-160 NPEYIDEA
+160 NPEYIDED
-168 TTRDKSK
+168 TTGDKPK
-175 TITKSFIIPRVY
+175 TVSKSFTIPRVY

-197 DLCILKGIAPQAR
+197 NLCILKGVAPQAR

-239 ADNLINIRVMGGDE
+239 ADNLINIRVMGGDDE
-253 HEKSSGEVF
+253 DAKNSGEVF

-327 EHCVYDLEANAGL
+327 EHCVYDLDANSSL

-363 IGMLTKLGNNVNADK
+363 IGMLTKLGNNVNTDK
-378 DKTINCAHEIL
+378 EKTINCAHEIL

-420 SKIDLP
+420 AKIDLP

-467 YYEKTDKYQGAN
+467 YYEKTDKYQGEN
-479 FTDLVSR
+479 FTDLVSLS
-486 ANYQMHFK
+486 NYQMHFK
-494 ENDLEQGVRRAFKGN
+494 ENDLEKGVRRAFKGN
-509 WGSTSHTKRIGVVQ
+509 WGSTAHTKRIGVVQ

-538 KINLEMSVGAN
+538 KINLEMAAGAN

-576 LHKHLSMTTQVTAG
+576 LHKHLSMTTHITAG

-596 LEWLRDRGNIRFV
+596 IEWLRDRGNIRFI

-654 FISIRWIISSNEI
+654 FISIRWHISSNEI

-686 IVTGDAGEHDV
+686 IVVGGSAGEHGAGK
-697 WTPSYHRMM
+697 PSYSRMLK
-706 HDNSSE
+706 DGGD
-712 HVSETKVKD
+712 TK
-721 AVKDDVEER
+721 
-730 KKKKKMWSWENLVSG
+730 WSWESLVSG
-745 TADKND
+745 TADKGD

-759 YKFYTVQEL
+759 YNFYTVQEL
-768 YGDGSAEKEAV
+768 YGDGGAAEKEAV
-779 EGGMGSS
+779 EGGLES
-786 EAGGPETIKMMSKL
+786 ETQKMMAKL
-800 RDNKAVVEFLDQSET
+800 RDNKAIVEFLDQSET

-826 SSYLKTT
+826 SASSETR
-833 KQHLSAKAPAAAL
+833 KQHKAAAANAKAIRGEDL
-846 GRKRAATHG
+846 
-855 GGAGHAES
+855 AE
-863 GDDAVTLKNM
+863 LKNM

-919 NFFSRIDKMSMVINT
+919 NFFSRIDKMSMVINN
-934 GQTPLVK
+934 GQTPIVK

-961 AIMCYSGYNVE
+961 AIMCYNGYNVE

-985 LLNITYYNMYE
+985 LFNITYYNMYE

-1025 SARGINSDHDY
+1025 AAPRGINSDHDY

-1061 QCSDDAPD
+1061 RCADDAPD

-1139 SDGIRPDIIIN
+1139 ADGIRPDIIIN

-1164 ETIMGKACVAMGAF
+1164 ETIMGKACVITGAF

-1193 FGDILAEKKFHP
+1193 FGNILAKNNFHP
-1205 SGTEILYNG
+1205 SGTEILYSG
-1214 MSGEQIEADIFIGP
+1214 MSGEQIEADIFMGP

-1272 ERDSIVSHGIAHFLK
+1272 ERDSIVSHGTAHFLK

-1314 KTQDLFMSPMV
+1314 KTQDLFMSPLA
-1325 DGPIKYAGNMHELK
+1325 DGPIKYAGNMQELK

-1371 MNVQMRIITDSNVD
+1371 MNVQMRIITDANVD

-1397 RLVMDSDA
+1397 RLTMDSNA
-1405 TLVSIATDTARELG
+1405 SLVSVTTDTARALG
-1419 VTLKPASLAPL
+1419 ETLKPTSLAPL
-1430 KLSDDEFGSDITAGP
+1430 KLSDDEFGSESDGVAGP
-1445 GSGDDDDD
+1445 GFGGDDYDDD
-1453 DDDANTNSGMV
+1453 DDDANSNSGMV
-1464 TLPGESRSKKRA
+1464 SLPGEARSKKRA

-1485 DISNMNRDDIM
+1485 DITDMNRDDIL

-1507 SELSDKNGDTFA
+1507 SELSDKDGDTFA

-1528 PTEFWHTSENSG
+1528 PTEFWHTSQNGG

-1555 KWFSGK
+1555 KWFSSK
-1561 RLENADKVAALKLFI
+1561 RLEDADKVAALKLFI
-1576 APTRNNMANAYDYL
+1576 EPTRNNMANAYDYL
-1590 KRFKGD
+1590 KRFKRD

-1602 EMDSSMFDAS
+1602 EMDSSNIDVPSSS
-1612 TSAQASASLYNRSK
+1612 TTAENTSTSK
-1626 TLAGII
+1626 TLAGIL
-1632 SDGSSMADV
+1632 SDGASMADV
-1641 ILSSSPLAVLQ
+1641 VLSSSPLAVLQ
-1652 AKLNDADK
+1652 ARLNNVDK
-1660 QIMEVEQKLKSME
+1660 QTMEIEQKLKSIQ
-1673 LNPSGRGPSGGKEF
+1673 LNPSGSGPSGGKEL
-1687 SKDDI
+1687 SKDDLS
-1692 AQIESLVRT
+1692 QIEAFART
-1701 LVEHRAERDKIVKQM
+1701 LVEHRSEHDKIVKQM
-1716 VDERDVKAI
+1716 VDERAVKAI
-1725 SDGIVSNASSPGGYQ
+1725 SDEIVSKSNSPGDYY
-1740 PRSPQYTSTF
+1740 PRSPQYTSLF
-1750 DAPGTPG
+1750 DSPG
-1757 TPASYASYSS
+1757 TPASYGSYSP
-1767 GSSTGYMPQTPPYT
+1767 GSYTGYMPQTPPYT
-1781 AMSPIMSPMSPMQ
+1781 AMSPMSPMSPMQ
-1794 PMQVQYVPIVPQ
+1794 VQYVPVVPQ
-1806 VQPAS
+1806 AQPAP
-1811 AQTVPAASATSSA
+1811 AQPAPAASASSSA
-1824 GGDTTKKIIL
+1824 GGDNTKKIIL
-1834 SS
+1834 S

>member
-1 MAARA
+1 MSEQRTKERVKA
-6 KSLPAALSSAAKSH
+6 H
-20 VTRADLTNLPWDVI
+20 HITDADLTNLPWSII
-34 EKFFSHDEQVLVKHH
+34 EKYFSHDEQVLVKHH

-58 EGFSK
+58 EGFPK

-70 VSLEF
+70 LSLEF

-84 IHSAKILYTCKLF
+84 IRSAKILYTCKLF

-143 TYATTVRVDVF
+143 TYATTVRVDVL
-154 VEMTHP
+154 VEMSHP
-160 NPEYIDEA
+160 NPEYVDED
-168 TTRDKSK
+168 TTGDKPK
-175 TITKSFIIPRVY
+175 TVSKSFTIPRVY

-197 DLCILKGIAPQAR
+197 NLCILKGVAPQAR

-239 ADNLINIRVMGGDE
+239 ADNLINIRVMGGDDE
-253 HEKSSGEVF
+253 DAKNSGEVF

-327 EHCVYDLEANAGL
+327 EHCVYDLDANSSL

-363 IGMLTKLGNNVNADK
+363 IGMLTKLGNNVNTDK
-378 DKTINCAHEIL
+378 EKTINCAHEIL

-420 SKIDLP
+420 AKIDLP

-467 YYEKTDKYQGAN
+467 YYEKTDKYQGEN
-479 FTDLVSR
+479 FTDLVSLS
-486 ANYQMHFK
+486 NYQMHFK
-494 ENDLEQGVRRAFKGN
+494 ENDLEKGVRRAFKGN
-509 WGSTSHTKRIGVVQ
+509 WGSTAHTKRIGVVQ

-538 KINLEMSVGAN
+538 KINLEMAAGAN

-576 LHKHLSMTTQVTAG
+576 LHKHLSMTTHITAG

-596 LEWLRDRGNIRFV
+596 IEWLRDRGNIRFI

-654 FISIRWIISSNEI
+654 FISIRWHISSNEI

-686 IVTGDAGEHDV
+686 IVAGGSAGEHGAGK
-697 WTPSYHRMM
+697 PSYSRMLK
-706 HDNSSE
+706 DGGD
-712 HVSETKVKD
+712 TK
-721 AVKDDVEER
+721 
-730 KKKKKMWSWENLVSG
+730 WSWESLVSG
-745 TADKND
+745 TADKGD

-759 YKFYTVQEL
+759 YNFYTVQEL
-768 YGDGSAEKEAV
+768 YGDGGAAEKEAV
-779 EGGMGSS
+779 EGGLES
-786 EAGGPETIKMMSKL
+786 ETQKMMAKL
-800 RDNKAVVEFLDQSET
+800 RDNKAIVEFLDQSET

-826 SSYLKTT
+826 SASSETR
-833 KQHLSAKAPAAAL
+833 KQHKAAAANAKAIRDEDL
-846 GRKRAATHG
+846 
-855 GGAGHAES
+855 AE
-863 GDDAVTLKNM
+863 LKNM

-919 NFFSRIDKMSMVINT
+919 NFFSRIDKMSMVINN
-934 GQTPLVK
+934 GQTPIVK

-961 AIMCYSGYNVE
+961 AIMCYNGYNVE

-985 LLNITYYNMYE
+985 LFNITYYNMYE

-1025 SARGINSDHDY
+1025 AAPRGINSDHDY

-1061 QCSDDAPD
+1061 RCADDAPD

-1139 SDGIRPDIIIN
+1139 ADGIRPDIIIN

-1164 ETIMGKACVAMGAF
+1164 ETIMGKACVITGAF

-1193 FGDILAEKKFHP
+1193 FGDILAKNNFHP
-1205 SGTEILYNG
+1205 SGTEILYSG
-1214 MSGEQIEADIFIGP
+1214 MSGEQIEADIFMGP

-1272 ERDSIVSHGIAHFLK
+1272 ERDSIVSHGTAHFLK

-1314 KTQDLFMSPMV
+1314 KTQDLFMSPLA
-1325 DGPIKYAGNMHELK
+1325 DGPIKYAGNMQELK

-1371 MNVQMRIITDSNVD
+1371 MNVQMRIITDANVD

-1397 RLVMDSDA
+1397 RLTMDSNA
-1405 TLVSIATDTARELG
+1405 SLVSVTTDTARALG
-1419 VTLKPASLAPL
+1419 ETLKPTSLAPL
-1430 KLSDDEFGSDITAGP
+1430 KLSDDEFGSESEGVTGP
-1445 GSGDDDDD
+1445 GFGGDDYDDD
-1453 DDDANTNSGMV
+1453 DDDANSNSGMV
-1464 TLPGESRSKKRA
+1464 SLPGEARSKKRA

-1485 DISNMNRDDIM
+1485 DITDMNRDDIL

-1507 SELSDKNGDTFA
+1507 SELSDKDGDTFA

-1528 PTEFWHTSENSG
+1528 PTEFWHTSQNGG

-1555 KWFSGK
+1555 KWFSSK
-1561 RLENADKVAALKLFI
+1561 RLEDADKVAALKLFI
-1576 APTRNNMANAYDYL
+1576 EPTRNNMANAYDYL
-1590 KRFKGD
+1590 KRFKRD

-1602 EMDSSMFDAS
+1602 EMDSSNIDVPSS
-1612 TSAQASASLYNRSK
+1612 TTAENTSTSK
-1626 TLAGII
+1626 TLAGIL
-1632 SDGSSMADV
+1632 SDGASMADV
-1641 ILSSSPLAVLQ
+1641 VLSSSPLAVLQ
-1652 AKLNDADK
+1652 ARLNNVDK
-1660 QIMEVEQKLKSME
+1660 QTMEIEQKLKSIQ
-1673 LNPSGRGPSGGKEF
+1673 LNPSGSGPSGGKEL
-1687 SKDDI
+1687 SKDDLS
-1692 AQIESLVRT
+1692 QIEAFART
-1701 LVEHRAERDKIVKQM
+1701 LVEHRSEHDKIVKQM
-1716 VDERDVKAI
+1716 VDERAVKAI
-1725 SDGIVSNASSPGGYQ
+1725 SDEIVSKSNSPGDYY
-1740 PRSPQYTSTF
+1740 PRSPQYTSLF
-1750 DAPGTPG
+1750 DSPG
-1757 TPASYASYSS
+1757 TPASYGSYSP
-1767 GSSTGYMPQTPPYT
+1767 GSYTGYMPQTPPYT
-1781 AMSPIMSPMSPMQ
+1781 AMSPMSPMSPI
-1794 PMQVQYVPIVPQ
+1794 QVQYVPVVPQ
-1806 VQPAS
+1806 TQPAP
-1811 AQTVPAASATSSA
+1811 AQPAPAASASSSA
-1824 GGDTTKKIIL
+1824 GGDNTKKIIL
-1834 SS
+1834 S

>member
-1 MAARA
+1 MSEQRTKERVKA
-6 KSLPAALSSAAKSH
+6 H
-20 VTRADLTNLPWDVI
+20 HITDADLTNLPWSII
-34 EKFFSHDEQVLVKHH
+34 EKYFSHDEQVLVKHH

-58 EGFSK
+58 EGFPK

-70 VSLEF
+70 LSLEF

-84 IHSAKILYTCKLF
+84 IRSAKILYTCKLF

-143 TYATTVRVDVF
+143 TYATTVRVDVL
-154 VEMTHP
+154 VEMSHP
-160 NPEYIDEA
+160 NPEYIDED
-168 TTRDKSK
+168 TTGDKPK
-175 TITKSFIIPRVY
+175 TVSKSFTIPRVY

-197 DLCILKGIAPQAR
+197 NLCILKGVAPQAR

-239 ADNLINIRVMGGDE
+239 ADNLINIRVMGGDDE
-253 HEKSSGEVF
+253 DAKNSGEVF

-327 EHCVYDLEANAGL
+327 EHCVYDLDANSSL

-363 IGMLTKLGNNVNADK
+363 IGMLTKLGNNVNTDK
-378 DKTINCAHEIL
+378 EKTINCAHEIL

-420 SKIDLP
+420 AKIDLP

-467 YYEKTDKYQGAN
+467 YYEKTDKYQGEN
-479 FTDLVSR
+479 FTDLVSLS
-486 ANYQMHFK
+486 NYQMHFK
-494 ENDLEQGVRRAFKGN
+494 ENDLEKGVRRAFKGN
-509 WGSTSHTKRIGVVQ
+509 WGSTAHTKRIGVVQ

-538 KINLEMSVGAN
+538 KINLEMAAGAN

-576 LHKHLSMTTQVTAG
+576 LHKHLSMTTHITAG

-596 LEWLRDRGNIRFV
+596 IEWLRDRGNIRFI

-654 FISIRWIISSNEI
+654 FISIRWHISSNEI

-686 IVTGDAGEHDV
+686 IVVGGSAGEHGAGK
-697 WTPSYHRMM
+697 PSYSRMLK
-706 HDNSSE
+706 DGGD
-712 HVSETKVKD
+712 TK
-721 AVKDDVEER
+721 
-730 KKKKKMWSWENLVSG
+730 WSWESLVSG
-745 TADKND
+745 TADKGD

-759 YKFYTVQEL
+759 YNFYTVQEL
-768 YGDGSAEKEAV
+768 YGDGGAAEKEAV
-779 EGGMGSS
+779 EGGLES
-786 EAGGPETIKMMSKL
+786 ETQKMMAKL
-800 RDNKAVVEFLDQSET
+800 RDNKAIVEFLDQSET

-826 SSYLKTT
+826 SASSETR
-833 KQHLSAKAPAAAL
+833 KQHKAAAANAKAIRDEDL
-846 GRKRAATHG
+846 
-855 GGAGHAES
+855 AE
-863 GDDAVTLKNM
+863 LKNM

-919 NFFSRIDKMSMVINT
+919 NFFSRIDKMSMVINN
-934 GQTPLVK
+934 GQTPIVK

-961 AIMCYSGYNVE
+961 AIMCYNGYNVE

-985 LLNITYYNMYE
+985 LFNITYYNMYE

-1025 SARGINSDHDY
+1025 AAPRGINSDHDY

-1061 QCSDDAPD
+1061 RCADDAPD

-1139 SDGIRPDIIIN
+1139 ADGIRPDIIIN

-1164 ETIMGKACVAMGAF
+1164 ETIMGKACVITGAF

-1193 FGDILAEKKFHP
+1193 FGDILAKNNLHP
-1205 SGTEILYNG
+1205 SGTEILYSG
-1214 MSGEQIEADIFIGP
+1214 MSGEQIEADIFMGP

-1272 ERDSIVSHGIAHFLK
+1272 ERDSIVSHGTAHFLK

-1314 KTQDLFMSPMV
+1314 KTQDLFMSPLA
-1325 DGPIKYAGNMHELK
+1325 DGPIKYAGNMQELK

-1371 MNVQMRIITDSNVD
+1371 MNVQMRIITDANVD

-1397 RLVMDSDA
+1397 RLTMDSNA
-1405 TLVSIATDTARELG
+1405 SLVSVTTDTARALG
-1419 VTLKPASLAPL
+1419 ETLKPTSLAPL
-1430 KLSDDEFGSDITAGP
+1430 KLSDDEFGSESDGVAGP
-1445 GSGDDDDD
+1445 GFGGDDYDDD
-1453 DDDANTNSGMV
+1453 DDDANSNSGMV
-1464 TLPGESRSKKRA
+1464 SLPGEARSKKRA

-1485 DISNMNRDDIM
+1485 DITDMNRDDIL

-1507 SELSDKNGDTFA
+1507 SELSDKDGDTFA

-1528 PTEFWHTSENSG
+1528 PTEFWHTSQNGG

-1555 KWFSGK
+1555 KWFSSK
-1561 RLENADKVAALKLFI
+1561 RLEDADKVAALKLFI
-1576 APTRNNMANAYDYL
+1576 EPTRNNMANAYDYL
-1590 KRFKGD
+1590 KRFKRD
-1596 KYPPIS
+1596 KYPTIS
-1602 EMDSSMFDAS
+1602 EMDSSNIDVPSSS
-1612 TSAQASASLYNRSK
+1612 TTAENTSTSK
-1626 TLAGII
+1626 TLAGIL
-1632 SDGSSMADV
+1632 SDGASMADV
-1641 ILSSSPLAVLQ
+1641 VLSSSPLAVLQ
-1652 AKLNDADK
+1652 ARLNNVDK
-1660 QIMEVEQKLKSME
+1660 QTMEIEQKLKSIQ
-1673 LNPSGRGPSGGKEF
+1673 LNPSGSGPSGGKEL
-1687 SKDDI
+1687 SKDDLS
-1692 AQIESLVRT
+1692 QIEAFART
-1701 LVEHRAERDKIVKQM
+1701 LVEHRSEHDKIVKQM
-1716 VDERDVKAI
+1716 VDERAVKAI
-1725 SDGIVSNASSPGGYQ
+1725 SDEIVSKSNSPGDYY
-1740 PRSPQYTSTF
+1740 PRSPQYTSLF
-1750 DAPGTPG
+1750 DSPG
-1757 TPASYASYSS
+1757 TPASYGSYSP
-1767 GSSTGYMPQTPPYT
+1767 GSYTGYMPQTPPYT
-1781 AMSPIMSPMSPMQ
+1781 AMSPMSPMSPMQ
-1794 PMQVQYVPIVPQ
+1794 VQYVPVVPQ
-1806 VQPAS
+1806 AQPAP
-1811 AQTVPAASATSSA
+1811 AQPAPAASASSSS
-1824 GGDTTKKIIL
+1824 GGDNTKKIIL
-1834 SS
+1834 S